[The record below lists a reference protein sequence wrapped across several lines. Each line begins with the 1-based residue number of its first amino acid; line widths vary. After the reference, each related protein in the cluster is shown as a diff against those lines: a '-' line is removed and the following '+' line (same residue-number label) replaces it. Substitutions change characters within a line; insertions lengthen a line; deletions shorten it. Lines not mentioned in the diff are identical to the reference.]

1 MSALAAPTADLD
13 RSSRGLR
20 AGSLYLLAH
29 PQSIRT
35 RGGRMVAIV
44 VCLTIIGGV
53 LIGEVGVPG
62 NVTFGGF
69 SLLAVLAAAWTLP
82 APLYVP
88 IMFAALA
95 LPPYANILGGIDPL
109 TAKFQFSATAVA
121 CVLAILTVRALK
133 ATEVQRQR
141 SHESLMRFTAD
152 AAHELRSPLTLMRS
166 TLEHLLRQ
174 PRATA
179 EYEERTRVVLR
190 EVERLISVSNSLLV
204 LAQNDAGL
212 LALKREPVDLCD
224 VIAELDARWEATA
237 RNAGVDLFTRCPD
250 GARLI
255 GDGAMVG
262 RALDNLVENA
272 VRYTPRGGTVTVSA
286 RSDGI
291 MWRVVVADT
300 GTGIPQAFQGRLFER
315 FSRAEDGRGRSSGG
329 VGLGLS
335 LCAAIAQA
343 HGGTIELDRSNATGT
358 RIVLNLPV
366 TGGSG

>member
-1 MSALAAPTADLD
+1 MSALAAPTNERD
-13 RSSRGLR
+13 RPQRRLG
-20 AGSLYLLAH
+20 AGNLYLLAH
-29 PQSIRT
+29 PQSIRS
-35 RGGRMVAIV
+35 RGGRMAAIF
-44 VCLTIIGGV
+44 VCITIIGGV

-69 SLLAVLAAAWTLP
+69 SLIAVLAATWTLP
-82 APLYVP
+82 VRLYIP
-88 IMFAALA
+88 IMAAALA
-95 LPPYANILGGIDPL
+95 LPPYAYILGGVDPL

-121 CVLAILTVRALK
+121 CVLAILTVRSLK
-133 ATEVQRQR
+133 ATEAQRQR

-174 PRATA
+174 PRGAA
-179 EYEERTRVVLR
+179 EYEERTRTVLR

-212 LALKREPVDLCD
+212 LALKNEPVDLGD
-224 VIAELDARWEATA
+224 VIAELDARWQATA
-237 RNAGVDLFTRCPD
+237 RNAGVELSTQCPD
-250 GARLI
+250 DARLM
-255 GDGAMVG
+255 GDSAMVG

-272 VRYTPRGGTVTVSA
+272 VRYTPRGGKVTVTA
-286 RSDGI
+286 RSDGT
-291 MWRVVVADT
+291 MWRLAVADT
-300 GTGIPQAFQGRLFER
+300 GTGIPLAFQSRLFER

-335 LCAAIAQA
+335 LCSAIAQA
-343 HGGTIELDRSNATGT
+343 HGGTIVLDRSSATGT

-366 TGGSG
+366 TRGSG

>member
-1 MSALAAPTADLD
+1 MSALAAPTTDLA
-13 RSSRGLR
+13 RSRRGLR
-20 AGSLYLLAH
+20 AAALHLLAH
-29 PQSIRT
+29 PQSIRS
-35 RGGRMVAIV
+35 RAGRMVAIV
-44 VCLTIIGGV
+44 LCMTVIGGV

-69 SLLAVLAAAWTLP
+69 SLIAVLAAAWTLP

-88 IMFAALA
+88 IMLEALA
-95 LPPYANILGGIDPL
+95 LPGYANFLGGIDPL
-109 TAKFQFSATAVA
+109 TAKFQFSATMVA

-133 ATEVQRQR
+133 ATEAERQR

-166 TLEHLLRQ
+166 TLEHLVRQ
-174 PRATA
+174 PRGAA
-179 EYEERTRVVLR
+179 EYEERTRIVLR

-212 LALKREPVDLCD
+212 LALKRERVDLGD
-224 VIAELDARWEATA
+224 VVAELHARWEATA
-237 RNAGVDLFTRCPD
+237 RNAGVDLSTRCPD
-250 GARLI
+250 NAWLI

-286 RSDGI
+286 ASDGT
-291 MWRVVVADT
+291 MWHLAVADT
-300 GTGIPQAFQGRLFER
+300 GTGIPLAFQSRLFER

-335 LCAAIAQA
+335 LCSAIAQA

-358 RIVLNLPV
+358 RIILNLPV
-366 TGGSG
+366 TAGSG

>member
-1 MSALAAPTADLD
+1 MSSVAAPTNERD
-13 RSSRGLR
+13 RPQRRPG
-20 AGSLYLLAH
+20 AGNLYLLAH
-29 PQSIRT
+29 PQSIHSRA
-35 RGGRMVAIV
+35 GRMVAIV
-44 VCLTIIGGV
+44 VCITIIGGV

-62 NVTFGGF
+62 NVPFGGF
-69 SLLAVLAAAWTLP
+69 SLIAVLAATWTLP
-82 APLYVP
+82 ARLYLP
-88 IMFAALA
+88 IMLSALA
-95 LPPYANILGGIDPL
+95 LSPYAYILGGVDSL
-109 TAKFQFSATAVA
+109 TAKFQFSATAVT

-133 ATEVQRQR
+133 ATEAQRQK

-174 PRATA
+174 PRGAA

-224 VIAELDARWEATA
+224 VIAELEARWEATT
-237 RNAGVDLFTRCPD
+237 RNAGVEFSTHCPD
-250 GARLI
+250 RARLI

-272 VRYTPRGGTVTVSA
+272 VRYTPRGGRVTVTA
-286 RSDGI
+286 TPDAT
-291 MWRVVVADT
+291 MWRLAVTDT
-300 GTGIPQAFQGRLFER
+300 GTGIPAAFQSRLFER

-335 LCAAIAQA
+335 LCSAIAQA
-343 HGGTIELDRSNATGT
+343 HGGTIQLDRSNATGT

-366 TGGSG
+366 TRGSG

>member
-29 PQSIRT
+29 PQRIRT

-62 NVTFGGF
+62 NVTFAGF
-69 SLLAVLAAAWTLP
+69 NLLAVIAAAWPLP
-82 APLYVP
+82 GPLYGP
-88 IMFAALA
+88 IMFPALA

-121 CVLAILTVRALK
+121 CVLAILTVRSLK
-133 ATEVQRQR
+133 ATEAQRQR

-166 TLEHLLRQ
+166 SLEHLLRQ

-190 EVERLISVSNSLLV
+190 EVERLI
-204 LAQNDAGL
+204 
-212 LALKREPVDLCD
+212 
-224 VIAELDARWEATA
+224 
-237 RNAGVDLFTRCPD
+237 
-250 GARLI
+250 
-255 GDGAMVG
+255 
-262 RALDNLVENA
+262 
-272 VRYTPRGGTVTVSA
+272 
-286 RSDGI
+286 
-291 MWRVVVADT
+291 
-300 GTGIPQAFQGRLFER
+300 
-315 FSRAEDGRGRSSGG
+315 
-329 VGLGLS
+329 
-335 LCAAIAQA
+335 
-343 HGGTIELDRSNATGT
+343 
-358 RIVLNLPV
+358 
-366 TGGSG
+366 